1 MASKYW
7 KRSRILSPSH
17 EDTQRLFFLTAEE
30 DGQPACINT
39 VPRDGHLGCFS
50 FLTFTNSTRTNLL
63 VYIGLQRLTFLLWMK
78 LSHWR
83 NLCVNEL
90 AGFGFVAAQ
99 KPSEKCC
106 EEGADVSE

>member
-1 MASKYW
+1 MY
-7 KRSRILSPSH
+7 LGTPSYVPK
-17 EDTQRLFFLTAEE
+17 LF
-30 DGQPACINT
+30 
-39 VPRDGHLGCFS
+39 PRF
-50 FLTFTNSTRTNLL
+50 L